1 MAQRD
6 LLNRSI
12 EAGRDVSQRTQ
23 EALDALVREVAKAA
37 EAQTSQAQQ
46 LGQELG
52 ERSRST
58 TEQIVE
64 VIDRELRSQVNAL
77 GLATR
82 TDIDRLEARI
92 EELAAPAATGRR
104 APPAPSQTRAKRAAK
119 SPAPPA
125 TPAPAKR
132 AAKTPAKVLAK

>member
-6 LLNRSI
+6 LLIRSI

-23 EALDALVREVAKAA
+23 EALETLVREVAKAA

-46 LGQELG
+46 LVQELV
-52 ERSRST
+52 ERSRTT
-58 TEQIVE
+58 TEQIIE
-64 VIDRELRSQVNAL
+64 TIDRELRSQVNAL

-92 EELAAPAATGRR
+92 DELHLAPGVGVR
-104 APPAPSQTRAKRAAK
+104 PGPEAAK
-119 SPAPPA
+119 K
-125 TPAPAKR
+125 APAKKA
-132 AAKTPAKVLAK
+132 AAKKTPGKKAAGKKSTAR

>member
-46 LGQELG
+46 LVQELV
-52 ERSRST
+52 ERLQREFGGA
-58 TEQIVE
+58 TE
-64 VIDRELRSQVNAL
+64 
-77 GLATR
+77 TR
-82 TDIDRLEARI
+82 TLVQEDMDFELPKSARS
-92 EELAAPAATGRR
+92 LV
-104 APPAPSQTRAKRAAK
+104 
-119 SPAPPA
+119 
-125 TPAPAKR
+125 
-132 AAKTPAKVLAK
+132 VLR